1 MDGSAQTQH
10 VEFSKEIIGPGYF
23 STMGI
28 RLLGGRE
35 FVETDAAG
43 TPPVVIVN
51 EVFARRYLGGKNP
64 LGQRVQFKEDSS
76 DFRVVGVVA
85 NSKMRTLGEDERA
98 AIYVPLKQSKK
109 SLRVGFVVARTQNDP
124 TALVG
129 PVRQAL
135 GALDKSVAVSVE
147 PMASA
152 LQFALLPSRIGA
164 SVLGTLGLLGLA
176 LAAFGLYA
184 LVSYSVSR
192 RVGEIAIRSALGASR
207 GAILR
212 LVMRDATLH
221 VGVGLA
227 LGLAVSALIT
237 SPLSAFL
244 VAGLSTTD
252 PLSFGGTALVF
263 ILVSLL
269 ASWLPARF
277 AMRVSPVVA
286 MRLD

>member
-1 MDGSAQTQH
+1 
-10 VEFSKEIIGPGYF
+10 
-23 STMGI
+23 
-28 RLLGGRE
+28 
-35 FVETDAAG
+35 
-43 TPPVVIVN
+43 
-51 EVFARRYLGGKNP
+51 
-64 LGQRVQFKEDSS
+64 
-76 DFRVVGVVA
+76 
-85 NSKMRTLGEDERA
+85 
-98 AIYVPLKQSKK
+98 
-109 SLRVGFVVARTQNDP
+109 
-124 TALVG
+124 
-129 PVRQAL
+129 
-135 GALDKSVAVSVE
+135 
-147 PMASA
+147 MASA

-212 LVMRDATLH
+212 LVMRDASLH

-244 VAGLSTTD
+244 VAGLSATD
-252 PLSFGGTALVF
+252 PVSFGGTALVF
-263 ILVSLL
+263 VLVSLL